1 MNGRISQHDNT
12 QPHMHTAKLTT
23 TFLQTNNITILPWP
37 SKSPDL
43 SPIEHLWDELN
54 RRQPT
59 FQSLQNLVQAL
70 QAEWTNIPQQLI
82 RN

>member
-1 MNGRISQHDNT
+1 MNGRISQHDNA
-12 QPHMHTAKLTT
+12 QPHTAKLTT
-23 TFLQTNNITILPWP
+23 TFLQKNNITILPWS

-43 SPIEHLWDELN
+43 SPNEHLWDELN
-54 RRQPT
+54 RRKPT